1 MAQEFELRPFRYDNL
16 LAFLALLGL
25 MRALDHA
32 RPDWRVRARWCQR
45 RGRGPWVPVVA
56 VADASELTPEDLAAE
71 AERGVLEL
79 AGFQDFGGRQKLDF
93 TEDEF
98 RVLARTASGERAE
111 ALAALASD
119 GVTQEK
125 KGREE
130 EKKAVVAP
138 TPLCTM
144 FGQGNQYFLERMSP
158 RVATGKGVAVPLER
172 RQDGAELL
180 RRTLIEDWEHQRDPN
195 FGGFRFD
202 PQEDRRYAY
211 QYADPKS
218 RQGKIGT
225 VPGANRLAAVAI
237 PLFTVFPG
245 RNGLRTTAFARHG
258 GAHMITWPIWTVPS
272 RLSAIRHLLA
282 HPELVAPM
290 PRAERLRPHGVAEL
304 VRARR
309 ISVGRFVNF
318 TRGEPLW
325 GTA

>member
-1 MAQEFELRPFRYDNL
+1 MARDFELRPFRYDNL

-25 MRALDHA
+25 IRALDHA
-32 RPDWRVRARWCQR
+32 RPDWRVRAYWRQR
-45 RGRGPWVPVVA
+45 GGRGPWVPVVW
-56 VADASELTPEDLAAE
+56 VEDDSEITREDLAAE

-79 AGFQDFGGRQKLDF
+79 AGFQDFGGRQRLDF
-93 TEDEF
+93 TEEEF
-98 RVLARTASGERAE
+98 RGLARNASKEQAE
-111 ALAALASD
+111 VLAALGSD
-119 GVTQEK
+119 GVLQEK

-130 EKKAVVAP
+130 EKKVVVAP

-144 FGQGNQYFLERMSP
+144 FGQGNQHFLERMSP
-158 RVATGKGVAVPLER
+158 REPGEKGVAVPLER
-172 RQDGAELL
+172 RQDGAEVI
-180 RRTLIEDWEHQRDPN
+180 RRTLCEDWESQRDRN

-218 RQGKIGT
+218 REGKIGT

-237 PLFTVFPG
+237 PLVTVFPTRNALRAIGFALHEDG
-245 RNGLRTTAFARHG
+245 RTV
-258 GAHMITWPIWTVPS
+258 TWPIWTVPS

-309 ISVGRFVNF
+309 ISVGRYLNF
-318 TRGEPLW
+318 TRGVPLW
-325 GTA
+325 GTV